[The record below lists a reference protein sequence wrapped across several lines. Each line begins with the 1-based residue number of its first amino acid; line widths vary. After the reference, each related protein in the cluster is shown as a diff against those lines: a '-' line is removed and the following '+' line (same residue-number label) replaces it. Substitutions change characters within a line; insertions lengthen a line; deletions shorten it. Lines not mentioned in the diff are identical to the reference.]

1 MPFKNKLVLFLLL
14 ALLPF
19 TGGKAFAGATPGNAT
34 LKTIVISG
42 DESSFP
48 NLKGSI
54 YLIEDQNKKLGF
66 NSVITMIQNGQLAR
80 HQYEGSVVSLGTNA
94 NPFWM
99 VLPVLNNSSRDI
111 WLFDFGQASQ
121 GRFGFA
127 DKAILY
133 EPTSRQSFFNTTLA
147 QTHPGGPGLL
157 SSKIPV
163 SLKRGTTSF
172 LIFYF
177 EGHKGSLASFK
188 PTLKPYIGAKN
199 LSDFVSLRTN
209 TLYLISV
216 FILLTCFFFKRDYSS
231 LSLAIMWLMFF
242 FYGTLVN
249 QFFIIEGILG
259 QIAAPAFRILF
270 PLLLLLSL
278 GLTPDSRKKFHL
290 SLFIGSAL
298 MSIICGA
305 LSISMLSISPQLGL
319 MLSYVPVLVIATIIT
334 LVSLPSFSMRKY
346 SNLTGL
352 FLIAAA
358 IIISNIWMALVM
370 LGYLPSHETM
380 TQIAP
385 WITAFAAVA
394 SAVIK
399 IKTSQVF
406 SADRNFQED
415 SSFLT
420 IREAREESEHK
431 RLLQVL
437 EQERSV
443 MKELQLQE
451 ARQTEEMRKAKES
464 ADEANQA
471 KSAFLAVVS
480 HEIRTPMTGIMGMV
494 RLMFDTQLSREQKEY
509 ASTIQDSGEALLAL
523 LNDIL
528 DFEKIESGKLE
539 LEITSF
545 DLKRLLKG
553 IQTLMNGHAASKNI
567 DLVLDMDEKLP
578 EFVMGDPTRLRQVLL
593 NLVNNAIKFTSK
605 GAVTIQ
611 VKNLSAV
618 ECNQSPIK
626 QIYFGVQD
634 SGIGITPEQQKKI
647 FTPFSQ
653 ADSSISRKFG
663 GTGLGLAI
671 CKRLI
676 EAMGAII
683 GINSREG
690 EGSTFFFTLPM
701 HIADTEDKSVRQA
714 PTSGEYTGRKLR
726 ILVVDDNGIN
736 QKVLQGLLGKG
747 GHQTVLAST
756 GEEALAEVQKTTFDL
771 VLMDVELPGMNGHQ
785 ATRAIRAL
793 PNLAQSMLPVIAMT
807 GNVRT
812 EDVEACFEA
821 GMNDFLPKP
830 VMHENLQQILIKAS
844 KGAFTNQNTK
854 PRSSAATEP
863 AAPLEPVNKPEP
875 VIPEAEIIF
884 EETPLVSKA
893 DIDSL
898 MGGMSFEDDEDD
910 DFASAVKNFEE
921 KEKKYEAESASL
933 IQPPDGISHLDDL
946 LVKSLVGN
954 LGITQ
959 TLDLLKSFYESCEM
973 IIEGAKQAYLAKD
986 IGALAARAHELKGM
1000 ASNFGFK
1007 SLAAN
1012 AGQIEHLAKSNAEEA
1027 EYAPLLE
1034 TLYEYYLSSR
1044 AEMDQ
1049 RLKA

>member
-1 MPFKNKLVLFLLL
+1 MSFKSNLILFLLL
-14 ALLPF
+14 ALIPL
-19 TGGKAFAGATPGNAT
+19 TGGKVFASASPAKAP
-34 LKTIVISG
+34 LKTIVISN
-42 DESSFP
+42 DQSSFP
-48 NLKGSI
+48 NLKDSI
-54 YLIEDQNKKLGF
+54 YLIEDNNKKLGF

-80 HQYEGSVVSLGTNA
+80 YTYDSSVVSLGTKA
-94 NPFWM
+94 NPYWM
-99 VLPVLNNSSRDI
+99 VVPILNNSSRDI
-111 WLFDFGQASQ
+111 WLFDFGQLAQ

-147 QTHPGGPGLL
+147 KSNPGEPGFLN
-157 SSKIPV
+157 SKIPV

-188 PTLKPYIGAKN
+188 PALRPFIGGKN
-199 LSDFVSLRTN
+199 LSDFLNIQANFLYIVSA
-209 TLYLISV
+209 
-216 FILLTCFFFKRDYSS
+216 FILLTCFFFKRDYST
-231 LSLAIMWLMFF
+231 LSLAAMWLMFF
-242 FYGTLVN
+242 LYGTLVN
-249 QFFIIEGILG
+249 QFFLINGMTG
-259 QIAAPAFRILF
+259 QLMAPVFRILF

-278 GLTPDSRKKFHL
+278 GLTPNSRKKFPL
-290 SLFIGSAL
+290 SLFIGSAT
-298 MSIICGA
+298 MSIICGV
-305 LSISMLSISPQLGL
+305 LSVSMLSVSPQLAVL
-319 MLSYVPVLVIATIIT
+319 LSYVPVLAIASIIA
-334 LVSLPSFSMRKY
+334 LVSLPSLTSGGNT
-346 SNLTGL
+346 NLIGL
-352 FLIAAA
+352 FLTAAA
-358 IIISNIWMALVM
+358 IIVSNGWMALVT
-370 LGYLPSHETM
+370 LGYLSTHETM
-380 TQIAP
+380 SETAP
-385 WITAFAAVA
+385 WITALAALVSA
-394 SAVIK
+394 SIQ
-399 IKTSQVF
+399 IKTSKVF
-406 SADRNFQED
+406 SPDRSIQED

-443 MKELQLQE
+443 MRELQLQE

-494 RLMFDTQLSREQKEY
+494 RLMFDTQLSREQREY
-509 ASTIQDSGEALLAL
+509 AATIQDSGEALLAL

-539 LEITSF
+539 LEITNF

-567 DLVLDMDEKLP
+567 DLVLDMDDKLP
-578 EFVMGDPTRLRQVLL
+578 DFVMGDPTRLRQVLL

-618 ECNQSPIK
+618 ESNQSPIK

-701 HIADTEDKSVRQA
+701 HIAETEDKSIRQA
-714 PTSGEYTGRKLR
+714 AVTGEYTGRKLR

-756 GEEALAEVQKTTFDL
+756 GEEALAEVQKSTFDL

-785 ATRAIRAL
+785 ATREIRAL
-793 PNLAQSMLPVIAMT
+793 PNLAHSMLPVIAMT

-812 EDVEACFEA
+812 EDVEACFES

-844 KGAFTNQNTK
+844 KGAFANQNTK
-854 PRSSAATEP
+854 PKSPAAQQPEP
-863 AAPLEPVNKPEP
+863 APAQAYEPEQAVT
-875 VIPEAEIIF
+875 EAEILF
-884 EETPLVSKA
+884 EEAPPVSKA
-893 DIDSL
+893 DIDTL
-898 MGGMSFEDDEDD
+898 MGGISFEDDEED

-921 KEKKYEAESASL
+921 KERLSVTESAAAIS
-933 IQPPDGISHLDDL
+933 QDGASHLDEPL
-946 LVKSLVGN
+946 IKSLVGN
-954 LGITQ
+954 LGISQ
-959 TLDLLKSFYESCEM
+959 TLELLKSFYESCET
-973 IIEGAKQAYLAKD
+973 IIEGTQQAYLARD
-986 IGALAARAHELKGM
+986 VTALAARAHELKGM

-1007 SLAAN
+1007 SLARN
-1012 AGQIEHLAKSNAEEA
+1012 AGEIERLAKSNAEEA

-1034 TLYEYYLSSR
+1034 NLSGYYQSSR
-1044 AEMDQ
+1044 AEMDK
-1049 RLKA
+1049 RLAG